1 MTLFRKIG
9 LWCYTRPRWL
19 KLVLGIGLGVLIV
32 GRLALPYVLKD
43 YVNDKLS
50 HLHDYKGTVGDI
62 TVHLWRGAYRIHKVN
77 IYKISG
83 KIQEPFF
90 EANYLDMSIEW
101 PQLFHGVVVAKVFM
115 LEPKIHFVSGPTKDQ
130 SQMGAGDGWDKLLKS
145 LLPFDLNRL
154 ELNNG
159 SIYFL
164 NHYSKPPVNVFL
176 NEMNLVAAN
185 LTNVQNQEEKL
196 PATVQTTAKT
206 IGGGSIDAQVK
217 LNLLTQYPAFELT
230 GDVNG
235 MNLIAINSFIQAYGK
250 FEVDKG
256 SLSLYTSVASQDGTY
271 DGYVKIFFKNLHVF
285 VWEKEKRKDI
295 LQIFWDAIVGTATTL
310 LTNPN
315 GTLATKVPIS
325 GSYGKSQV
333 GTWQAIGSV
342 IENAFIRA
350 LLPKLDEKITLKTVE
365 KKLKPA
371 PAPASSHTP
380 EKSFSKPAPTTP
392 KP

>member
-1 MTLFRKIG
+1 MTVFKKIG
-9 LWCYTRPRWL
+9 LWCYTRPRWS
-19 KLVLGIGLGVLIV
+19 KLVLGIVLGVFIL
-32 GRLALPYVLKD
+32 GRLALPYVLKS
-43 YVNDKLS
+43 YVNDKLA
-50 HLHDYKGTVGDI
+50 HLNDYKGTVGDI
-62 TVHLWRGAYRIHKVN
+62 TVHLWRGAYRIHDVN
-77 IYKISG
+77 IYEISG

-101 PQLFHGVVVAKVFM
+101 MQLFHGVVVAKVFM

-130 SQMGAGDGWDKLLKS
+130 SQTGAGDGWDKLLKS

-164 NHYSKPPVNVFL
+164 NHYSKPPVDIFL

-185 LTNVQNQEEKL
+185 LTNVENQKEEL
-196 PATVQTTAKT
+196 PATVQVTAKT
-206 IGGGSIDAQVK
+206 IGGGLIDSNVK
-217 LNLLTQYPAFELT
+217 LNLLSQYPAFELT

-235 MNLIAINSFIQAYGK
+235 MDLSAINSFIQAYGK

-256 SLSLYTSVASQDGTY
+256 VLSLYTSVASKNGAY

-285 VWEKEKRKDI
+285 VWEKEKKKDI
-295 LQIFWDAIVGTATTL
+295 LQIFWDAIVGTVTTL
-310 LTNPN
+310 LKNPN

-371 PAPASSHTP
+371 PKPASSHNL
-380 EKSFSKPAPTTP
+380 EKKSSKLARTTP
-392 KP
+392 GP

>member
-1 MTLFRKIG
+1 MGR
-9 LWCYTRPRWL
+9 WVQTRPRWL
-19 KLVLGIGLGVLIV
+19 KFVLGIVLCVLIL
-32 GRLALPYVLKD
+32 GRLALPYVLKS

-50 HLHDYKGTVGDI
+50 HLHDYKGSVGDI
-62 TVHLWRGAYRIHKVN
+62 TVHLWRGAYRIHKIN

-101 PQLFHGVVVAKVFM
+101 LQLFHGVVVAKVFM
-115 LEPKIHFVSGPTKDQ
+115 LEPKLHFVSGPTKDQ
-130 SQMGAGDGWDKLLKS
+130 SQMGEGDGWDKLLKS

-154 ELNNG
+154 EINNG

-164 NHYSKPPVNVFL
+164 NHYSKPPVDVFL
-176 NEMNLVAAN
+176 NEMKLVAAN
-185 LTNVQNQEEKL
+185 LTNVQNQNEKL

-206 IGGGSIDAQVK
+206 IGGGLIDLKIK

-235 MNLIAINSFIQAYGK
+235 MDLTAINSFIQAYGK

-256 SLSLYTSVASQDGTY
+256 TMSLYSSVASKDGAY

-285 VWEKEKRKDI
+285 VWEKEKKKDI
-295 LQIFWDAIVGTATTL
+295 LQIFWDAIVGTATAI

-342 IENAFIRA
+342 IGNAFIQA

-365 KKLKPA
+365 KKLKPT
-371 PAPASSHTP
+371 PTSSHTP
-380 EKSFSKPAPTTP
+380 EKSSSKPAPTTP

>member
-1 MTLFRKIG
+1 
-9 LWCYTRPRWL
+9 
-19 KLVLGIGLGVLIV
+19 
-32 GRLALPYVLKD
+32 
-43 YVNDKLS
+43 
-50 HLHDYKGTVGDI
+50 
-62 TVHLWRGAYRIHKVN
+62 
-77 IYKISG
+77 
-83 KIQEPFF
+83 
-90 EANYLDMSIEW
+90 
-101 PQLFHGVVVAKVFM
+101 VVAKVFM

>member
-1 MTLFRKIG
+1 MITLRKMG
-9 LWCYTRPRWL
+9 RWVQTRPRWL
-19 KLVLGIGLGVLIV
+19 KFVLGIVLCVLIL
-32 GRLALPYVLKD
+32 GRLALPYVLKS

-50 HLHDYKGTVGDI
+50 HLHDYKGSVGDI
-62 TVHLWRGAYRIHKVN
+62 TVHLWRGAYRIHKIN

-101 PQLFHGVVVAKVFM
+101 LQLFHGVVVAKVFM
-115 LEPKIHFVSGPTKDQ
+115 LEPKLHFVSGPTKDQ
-130 SQMGAGDGWDKLLKS
+130 SQMGEGDGWDKLLKS

-154 ELNNG
+154 EINNG

-164 NHYSKPPVNVFL
+164 NHYSKPPVDVFL
-176 NEMNLVAAN
+176 NEMKLVAAN
-185 LTNVQNQEEKL
+185 LTNVQNQNEKL

-206 IGGGSIDAQVK
+206 IGGGLIDLKIK

-235 MNLIAINSFIQAYGK
+235 MDLTAINSFIQAYGK

-256 SLSLYTSVASQDGTY
+256 TMSLYSSVASKDGAY

-285 VWEKEKRKDI
+285 VWEKEKKKDI
-295 LQIFWDAIVGTATTL
+295 LQIFWDAIVGTATAI

-342 IENAFIRA
+342 IGNAFIQA

-365 KKLKPA
+365 KKLKPT
-371 PAPASSHTP
+371 PTSSHTP
-380 EKSFSKPAPTTP
+380 EKSSSKPAPTTP